1 MSASFTKLFSS
12 IITSTV
18 WREDLETKV
27 TWVTLLAL
35 ADQHGE
41 VQGSLPGLAHLA
53 GVSIEGC
60 KRALELFMQPD
71 EYSRTK
77 DHEGRRIE
85 EIPGGWAI
93 LNYAAYRRLASKE
106 EAIEKTRERVRRHR
120 ERKAGVT
127 LCNAAKRPVTQNDT
141 EAEAEAEADYG
152 NTDLVER
159 GGANAPRANEGAK
172 NGRGTRLPDDWQ
184 PSADERGFASDLG
197 MDPDATASSFRDYWV
212 AVAGAKGRKADW
224 PATWR
229 NWCRRDAERRQP
241 SGSLG
246 PLGQGKARRFQPPRG
261 NDAFYEQLADIA
273 RRADD

>member
-41 VQGSLPGLAHLA
+41 VQGSVPGLAHLA
-53 GVSIEGC
+53 GVSLEGC
-60 KRALELFMQPD
+60 SRALERFLAPD
-71 EYSRTK
+71 AYSRTK

-120 ERKAGVT
+120 ERKADVTPCNGV
-127 LCNAAKRPVTQNDT
+127 KRDVTPNHT
-141 EAEAEAEADYG
+141 EAEAEAEADTSSYE
-152 NTDLVER
+152 LVSS
-159 GGANAPRANEGAK
+159 APEQRKAADAK
-172 NGRGTRLPDDWQ
+172 PHRLPADWQ
-184 PSADERGFASDLG
+184 PSQDCRQFASDLG
-197 MDPDATASSFRDYWV
+197 LDADATAEAFIDYWTGKG
-212 AVAGAKGRKADW
+212 AGTKRTDW
-224 PATWR
+224 ARTWR
-229 NWCRRDAERRQP
+229 VWCRRETTRP
-241 SGSLG
+241 V
-246 PLGQGKARRFQPPRG
+246 GKAAARAFQHTRG
-261 NDAFYEQLADIA
+261 NDAFYQQLADIA
-273 RRADD
+273 RRPDD